1 MPSNV
6 LRAAVVLA
14 LSLGCA
20 ACASDRQTAPMPF
33 ARDDFGEASRETLA
47 AQIINP
53 APNYDGRTLEPVV
66 LPSRFPNLLV
76 NGSAGIAVAGGRF
89 EAPMFSQRAAMKS
102 NIIRPCVSG
111 CIHFH

>member
-53 APNYDGRTLEPVV
+53 APNYDGRAGVISADHAVQATERYRTDKVKQPVQ
-66 LPSRFPNLLV
+66 LKTSKL
-76 NGSAGIAVAGGRF
+76 AAAQ
-89 EAPMFSQRAAMKS
+89 APT
-102 NIIRPCVSG
+102 N
-111 CIHFH
+111 

>member
-6 LRAAVVLA
+6 LRAAGGLA

-20 ACASDRQTAPMPF
+20 ACASVRQTAPMPF

-53 APNYDGRTLEPVV
+53 APNYDGRAGVISADHAVQATERYRTDKVKQPVQ
-66 LPSRFPNLLV
+66 LKTSKL
-76 NGSAGIAVAGGRF
+76 AAAQ
-89 EAPMFSQRAAMKS
+89 APT
-102 NIIRPCVSG
+102 N
-111 CIHFH
+111 